1 MNFNREHPKK
11 ERGNTMK
18 KYYVSGKE
26 ITEAEARKI
35 ERKNNEYL
43 ASGNVEDML
52 KIKFIVVI

>member
-1 MNFNREHPKK
+1 
-11 ERGNTMK
+11 MK

-43 ASGNVEDML
+43 ASGNMEDML

>member
-1 MNFNREHPKK
+1 
-11 ERGNTMK
+11 MK

-26 ITEAEARKI
+26 ITEAEAREI

-43 ASGNVEDML
+43 ASGNMEDML

>member
-1 MNFNREHPKK
+1 
-11 ERGNTMK
+11 MK

-26 ITEAEARKI
+26 ITQEEAREI

-43 ASGNVEDML
+43 ANGNIEDML